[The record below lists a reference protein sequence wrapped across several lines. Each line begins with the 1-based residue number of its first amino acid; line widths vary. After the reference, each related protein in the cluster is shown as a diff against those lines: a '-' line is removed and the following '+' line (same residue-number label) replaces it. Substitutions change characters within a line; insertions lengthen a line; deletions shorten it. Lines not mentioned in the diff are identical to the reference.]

1 MAALTSRLFAALD
14 INTDYC
20 YRRMSSCDSVHVFC
34 LERRKKTLRSSPL
47 TKIMQKRIVI
57 VVYHRE
63 IMAEKLIN
71 TQQHKTNVPLASA
84 GGHLPLHGNI
94 VAFFRDSTYENISNR
109 DKIKQA
115 RGLSH

>member
-1 MAALTSRLFAALD
+1 
-14 INTDYC
+14 
-20 YRRMSSCDSVHVFC
+20 
-34 LERRKKTLRSSPL
+34 
-47 TKIMQKRIVI
+47 MQKSIVI

-94 VAFFRDSTYENISNR
+94 VVFFRDSTYENISNT

>member
-1 MAALTSRLFAALD
+1 
-14 INTDYC
+14 
-20 YRRMSSCDSVHVFC
+20 
-34 LERRKKTLRSSPL
+34 
-47 TKIMQKRIVI
+47 
-57 VVYHRE
+57 
-63 IMAEKLIN
+63 MAEKLIN

-94 VAFFRDSTYENISNR
+94 VVFFRDSTYENISNR

>member
-1 MAALTSRLFAALD
+1 
-14 INTDYC
+14 
-20 YRRMSSCDSVHVFC
+20 
-34 LERRKKTLRSSPL
+34 
-47 TKIMQKRIVI
+47 MQKSILI

-94 VAFFRDSTYENISNR
+94 VVFFRDSTYENISNT

>member
-1 MAALTSRLFAALD
+1 MIQFTCFVWKGEKPPPIISTHKNNA
-14 INTDYC
+14 
-20 YRRMSSCDSVHVFC
+20 
-34 LERRKKTLRSSPL
+34 E
-47 TKIMQKRIVI
+47 IVI
-57 VVYHRE
+57 VVYHSE

-84 GGHLPLHGNI
+84 GGHLTLHGNVVVI
-94 VAFFRDSTYENISNR
+94 FRDSTYENISNT

>member
-1 MAALTSRLFAALD
+1 
-14 INTDYC
+14 
-20 YRRMSSCDSVHVFC
+20 
-34 LERRKKTLRSSPL
+34 
-47 TKIMQKRIVI
+47 MQKSIVI

-63 IMAEKLIN
+63 IMAKKLIN

-84 GGHLPLHGNI
+84 GGHLPLHGYKKTT
-94 VAFFRDSTYENISNR
+94 VFFRDSAYENISHT